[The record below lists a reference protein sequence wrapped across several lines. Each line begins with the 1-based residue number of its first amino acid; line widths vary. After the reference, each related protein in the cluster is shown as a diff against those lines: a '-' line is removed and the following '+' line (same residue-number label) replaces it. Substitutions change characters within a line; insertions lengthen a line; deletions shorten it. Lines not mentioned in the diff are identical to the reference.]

1 MRFTEGYFP
10 QYVEAMDEVES
21 VMDMGCPFDERTRRP
36 IAFASAIRESNRTV
50 VKT

>member
-10 QYVEAMDEVES
+10 QYVEAMDGVES
-21 VMDMGCPFDERTRRP
+21 VMDTECPFDERIWHP